1 MDLRRIKKTK
11 RRNTRKIKGVHIADL
26 GHDLTIDITEI
37 VDQGLKIEGEGDL
50 LIQKN
55 VIIVMIKEDG
65 LLGRKAAKENPKLN
79 SKSNLRRRKETLGQ
93 ILPCTGRGSS
103 CSNKAK
109 VLEKTTKTGLARYHK
124 LRKKRERFKCSKQLS
139 NSTSNEEI
147 KLNIEKPLLKTRAV
161 VTCGV

>member
-55 VIIVMIKEDG
+55 VIIVKIKEDG
-65 LLGRKAAKENPKLN
+65 LLGRKAAKENPK
-79 SKSNLRRRKETLGQ
+79 
-93 ILPCTGRGSS
+93 
-103 CSNKAK
+103 
-109 VLEKTTKTGLARYHK
+109 
-124 LRKKRERFKCSKQLS
+124 
-139 NSTSNEEI
+139 
-147 KLNIEKPLLKTRAV
+147 
-161 VTCGV
+161 